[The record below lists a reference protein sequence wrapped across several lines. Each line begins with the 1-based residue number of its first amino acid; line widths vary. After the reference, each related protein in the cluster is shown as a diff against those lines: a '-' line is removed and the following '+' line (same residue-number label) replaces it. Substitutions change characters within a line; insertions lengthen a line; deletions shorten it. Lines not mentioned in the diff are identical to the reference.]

1 MSSSKELK
9 EAHPT
14 NDMSAIKGFAASLP
28 GMKAMLGEKLSS
40 KELKDAKREFK
51 SFIAK
56 IKREKKAE
64 KKITKKK
71 TIAQQLK
78 ERDKELTK
86 KTRAKREARCHA
98 KDVLSY
104 IGYNRMY
111 KDGIC
116 ELEDGLYSQTLAFP
130 DISYQSAR
138 EDRQKDVFNIWSG
151 MMDYFG
157 AETLVQIGVVNTP
170 LLREDI
176 GNRNFF
182 DIEDKNDDDI
192 AAKDAKVFNS
202 ILNDKMREGVSNIHR
217 ERYITYS
224 IAAPSVDAA
233 VPTLARIRNDISS
246 ELQKIGCSATQLD
259 GESRLQLVHSLLCP
273 EQRLSFSYDEDI
285 NLTSGLTTKDCIAPS
300 VLDFKPEGDMSCFKS
315 DGKWCQ
321 VLVMRRFGSELNDR
335 ALSDI
340 VDLPIP
346 MAATWFV
353 QAMDK
358 GKARDFVK
366 LRSAWIDKEII
377 DEQRRALSK
386 GYDFTIIPQELKYSK
401 EEAEDLLDHLQNKNQ
416 RLFQFTGL
424 IYTYADTK
432 AELDDRVIQIIS
444 TARRSSIEIQTLD
457 YRQREGLNSILQ
469 LGRNDVTISRYFTTA
484 QVAIF
489 MPFATQELDM
499 SGGNYCGQNKNSS
512 NLVICNRKKLAS
524 PVGFICGKTGSGK
537 SFFVKQEIES
547 TYLTNPRDQV
557 IIFDRA
563 GEYRMLTEH
572 LAGTEIRFAVDS
584 TTRLN
589 PFDLSTL
596 NGQSIESQI
605 AFKIDAMLAQA
616 AASSAENGQGLDEG
630 EQSIITRAV
639 EQAFLHA
646 KKRGD
651 KEPLLEDFY
660 SILLEQPEERAKTI
674 ALRYERFVRGP
685 MSFFNNASN
694 VDWSGR
700 IIDINIKDLPDSMLV
715 FTLINAC
722 EATRNQMYR
731 NFEKGMRTWIY
742 IEEIQS
748 LFKYPTVLN
757 YFSRFANEA
766 RKFGGLLTGITQNA
780 VSMLEEPAARN
791 IVLNADFIMLLKQSP
806 IDRSAGVELLGL
818 SAQEEGT
825 IDETCDKGS
834 GLLIA
839 GSARVPI
846 IGDFPKNNSLY
857 EIFSTDPNDVEDEI
871 RKAALEAARDNDG

>member
-1 MSSSKELK
+1 MRPDEELK
-9 EAHPT
+9 AARPVD
-14 NDMSAIKGFAASLP
+14 DMSAIKGFAASLP
-28 GMKAMLGEKLSS
+28 GMGNFLGEKLSH
-40 KELKDAKREFK
+40 KERKAAKREFRSLMTK
-51 SFIAK
+51 MRAQ
-56 IKREKKAE
+56 KKEGRA
-64 KKITKKK
+64 TRRK

-86 KTRAKREARCHA
+86 KTKAKREGRSHA
-98 KDVLSY
+98 KDVLAF

-111 KDGIC
+111 QDGIC

-138 EDRQKDVFNIWSG
+138 EDRQKDVFNVWMG

-157 AETLVQIGVVNTP
+157 AETLVQIGIVNTP

-182 DIEDKNDDDI
+182 EIEQKDEADT
-192 AAKDAKVFNS
+192 AAKDAKVFNA

-224 IAAPSVDAA
+224 IAADSVDAA
-233 VPTLARIRNDISS
+233 VPTLARIRNDVSG

-259 GESRLQLVHSLLCP
+259 GEARLNLIHSLLCP
-273 EQRLSFSYDEDI
+273 EQHLSFSYDEDI
-285 NLTSGLTTKDCIAPS
+285 TITSGLTTKDCIAPT
-300 VLDFKPEGDMSCFKS
+300 VLDFKPEGDMTCFKS

-377 DEQRRALSK
+377 DEQRRAVSK
-386 GYDFTIIPQELKYSK
+386 GYDFTIIPQELKYAK
-401 EEAEDLLDHLQNKNQ
+401 EEAEDLLDHIQNKNQ

-432 AELDDRVIQIIS
+432 AALDERVIQIIS

-457 YRQREGLNSILQ
+457 YRQKEGLNSILQ

-484 QVAIF
+484 QAAIF

-499 SGGNYCGQNKNSS
+499 PGGNYCGQNKNSS

-537 SFFVKQEIES
+537 SFFVKQEIEG

-563 GEYRMLTEH
+563 GEYRMLAEH
-572 LAGTEIRFAVDS
+572 LCGTEIRFAVDS
-584 TTRLN
+584 ATRLN

-596 NGQSIESQI
+596 GGQSIESQV

-616 AASSAENGQGLDEG
+616 AASATENGQALDEG
-630 EQSIITRAV
+630 EQSIITRTV
-639 EQAFLHA
+639 EQAFLRA
-646 KKRGD
+646 KERGD

-660 SILLEQPEERAKTI
+660 TLLLGQPEERAKAI

-685 MSFFNNASN
+685 MAFFNKASN
-694 VDWSGR
+694 VDWSAR
-700 IIDINIKDLPDSMLV
+700 IVDINIKDLPDSMLV
-715 FTLINAC
+715 FTLINVC
-722 EATRNQMYR
+722 EAARNQMYR
-731 NFEKGMRTWIY
+731 NFERGMRTWIY

-806 IDRSAGVELLGL
+806 IDRGAWVELLGL
-818 SAQEEGT
+818 SAQEEST

-846 IGDFPKNNSLY
+846 IGDFPKDNPLY

-871 RKAALEAARDNDG
+871 RKAALEAAGEK